1 MGTLYPALPLDLLRG
16 ALNMK
21 KLVILTRALLVA
33 LVFSL
38 SITGSAQASGS
49 QEQPPQTGG
58 PAGAPAPESGD
69 WGEEQEAPD
78 KAAEADKKYNEG
90 VKKMNRAKEY
100 WSEADSDKDRKK
112 AIKWFE
118 KAARKFSEAIEL
130 NPDFPEALNNLGFS
144 LRLSGRY
151 DEALAHY
158 SRAIELKPDFMEAH
172 EYRGRAYLAMDSVQ
186 LAKAEYEWLLEQK
199 HVEEAELLKS
209 SIDAWVMAKA
219 EGKQV
224 SAEKLSW

>member
-1 MGTLYPALPLDLLRG
+1 LDLLKG
-16 ALNMK
+16 TLNMNR
-21 KLVILTRALLVA
+21 LVTLTKALLPA

-38 SITGSAQASGS
+38 ATTGRVHASGS
-49 QEQPPQTGG
+49 KEEPPQTGA
-58 PAGAPAPESGD
+58 PAGTPAPEAGAWGD
-69 WGEEQEAPD
+69 DDKETD
-78 KAAEADKKYNEG
+78 KAAEAVERYNDG

-100 WSEADSDKDRKK
+100 WSEAESDKDRKK

-151 DEALAHY
+151 DESLTHY

-172 EYRGRAYLAMDSVQ
+172 EYRGRAHLAVDSVR
-186 LAKAEYEWLLEQK
+186 LAKVDYEWLVENK
-199 HVEEAELLKS
+199 HVEEAQLLKEA
-209 SIDAWVMAKA
+209 IDAWVMAKA
-219 EGKQV
+219 EGKTISV
-224 SAEKLSW
+224 EKASW